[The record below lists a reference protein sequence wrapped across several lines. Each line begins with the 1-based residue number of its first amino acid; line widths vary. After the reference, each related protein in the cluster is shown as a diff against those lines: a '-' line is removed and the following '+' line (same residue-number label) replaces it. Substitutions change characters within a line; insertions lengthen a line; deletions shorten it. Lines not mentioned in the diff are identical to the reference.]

1 MTDSET
7 ESNMPNGIDIGKV
20 SRDDFTSKD
29 QHEREWMV
37 FSGIERTQEMILDL
51 KSEYHQREKRC
62 KKRFLPA
69 YYKYIGLGVALLFL
83 GLFALGLFNPE
94 KASEAA
100 GMIIGGFHD

>member
-1 MTDSET
+1 MG
-7 ESNMPNGIDIGKV
+7 GIEIGKT
-20 SRDDFTSKD
+20 SREDFFNKD
-29 QHEREWMV
+29 QHEREWIT

-51 KSEYHQREKRC
+51 KGEYQQREKRC
-62 KKRFLPA
+62 RKSFLPA